1 MMVMIIDDVC
11 GPTTDADAAAA
22 DADAAD
28 AAAAA
33 EHVAVVHPLHAIHLR
48 HRHCCRATTT
58 HGGTPLLTPAADPN
72 R

>member
-1 MMVMIIDDVC
+1 ML
-11 GPTTDADAAAA
+11 A
-22 DADAAD
+22 DADADDDDDVAAADIATAD